1 MADLLTVQNAIAL
14 VTLTLLEIV
23 LGIDNIV
30 FITVL
35 TSRLEQ
41 RRRAFARNLG
51 LALAMLM
58 RIGLLF
64 SLSWVLSLKDDLFTV
79 AGQALSWKDLILIG
93 GGAFLI
99 AKATHE
105 IHANVEHRHAEARA
119 PKAAGVGGVIAQIVL
134 LDIVFSLDS
143 VITAVGMAESIPV
156 MVAAVVIA
164 VAVMMLFAAPVGSF
178 VERNPAMKILALSFL
193 VLIGVALV
201 ADGFEA
207 HLPRGYV
214 YSAMGFSFLVEL
226 LQLRMGAKAARR
238 EDAPGLTPPAPT
250 SEQGTD

>member
-1 MADLLTVQNAIAL
+1 MPELFTPANGIAL

-35 TSRLEQ
+35 TSRLYA

-64 SLSWVLSLKDDLFTV
+64 SISWVLTLKDELFSI
-79 AGQALSWKDLILIG
+79 AGQSLSWKDLILIG

-105 IHANVEHRHAEARA
+105 IHANVEHRHAESRA
-119 PKAAGVGGVIAQIVL
+119 PRAVGVGGVIAQIVL

-164 VAVMMLFAAPVGSF
+164 VVVMMLFAGPVGSF

-207 HLPRGYV
+207 HLPRGYI

-226 LQLRMGAKAARR
+226 LQLRMGAKAGRNA
-238 EDAPGLTPPAPT
+238 ETTGLTPPGPR
-250 SEQGTD
+250 